1 MGKRLGANV
10 RKKRAERR
18 KKRPSHRSGFM
29 RYMST
34 GVLYAGLFAAGTA
47 LLVRYKDHLP
57 GIDGIADR
65 LKLKR
70 ATVENVVMQGAV
82 HVTPEEIIR
91 RSGMKLPVTL
101 DQLKREYLYVLSRTS
116 PWIEKV
122 HLMTAKKGAVT
133 LGVVERR
140 PVALV
145 QMRDGAKVAL
155 VDAEGVCLPLDPQAV
170 RELPLV
176 SGLADSIGEYGIR
189 RLTAGDCGRM
199 NRFFSTA
206 AEVDSAFLRHITQ
219 VHFTPDGI
227 ARIKVAGSPTVITID
242 EKDAVLGL
250 QRLIMVWEAT
260 AGDSLRP
267 GRIDLSCRN
276 LAFVSTVPPAAPD
289 RSACLPAVKS
299 RQAPEKKTK
308 VSIRL

>member
-10 RKKRAERR
+10 RKKKAER
-18 KKRPSHRSGFM
+18 KKRPLRRSGFM

-34 GVLYAGLFAAGTA
+34 GILYAGLFAAGTA
-47 LLVRYKDHLP
+47 LLVRYKDQLP
-57 GIDGIADR
+57 GIDGIAGR

-70 ATVENVVMQGAV
+70 ATVESIVMKGAV
-82 HVTPEEIIR
+82 HETPEEIIR

-101 DQLKREYLYVLSRTS
+101 DQLKREYLYVLSKTS

-122 HLMTAKKGAVT
+122 HLMTAKKGTVT
-133 LGVVERR
+133 LGIVERR

-176 SGLADSIGEYGIR
+176 SGLADSVGEYGVR

-199 NRFFSTA
+199 NRFFITA
-206 AEVDSAFLRHITQ
+206 AEVDSAFMRHITQ
-219 VHFTPDGI
+219 AHFTPDRI
-227 ARIKVAGSPTVITID
+227 ARIKVAGSPTVITLD
-242 EKDAVLGL
+242 EKDAARDL
-250 QRLIMVWEAT
+250 QRLMLVWEAT
-260 AGDSLRP
+260 GGDSLRP

-276 LAFVSTVPPAAPD
+276 LAFVSTG
-289 RSACLPAVKS
+289 SACRPAVKS
-299 RQAPEKKTK
+299 KQAMEKKTK
-308 VSIRL
+308 VRPRL